1 MSRRRLIVLVALGA
15 IALTASY
22 PPFPLPIL
30 SFFAIT
36 PAVLLVRQGV
46 LDADPRAAFRWGWWY
61 GLVTNAF
68 VLYWMVVALWH
79 FTPLSALGYLA
90 TIAIIGLLT
99 GAMFWF
105 AVRIRLAAPAV
116 PLWVVLPVAWTTLE
130 WFIGHLG
137 DVRFPWLGLGTS
149 LADAPI
155 LVQWADIAGAR
166 GITLWL
172 AWCNVMVVEAAVDV
186 RRAPYA
192 VRRSAAVIA
201 TIALALGYGTWRMK
215 TLPMRDVGVIGMVQ
229 PNEGFSEKW
238 DPAHADSAMNTLFSL
253 SRALLAQPPRP
264 QLLVWPEAA
273 VPGYFLDHPQWD
285 AAISAFVRE
294 HRIPLLTGGLNA
306 EPEQGVPGRP
316 RAYRIFNAT
325 FYFDSTGDR
334 ARYPIYAKHYLV
346 PVTERVPFVPVR
358 FFRAIPGLANWSGG
372 FRPGKE
378 WLVYASPVGKFGVV
392 ICYES
397 AFEDATR
404 IYRAHGADFFINVT
418 NDAWFGTTSAPA
430 QHASHLVLRTIET
443 RMGVARAANS
453 GITEFVDP
461 LGRSYA
467 ASQLN
472 EAAAIAGVLRT
483 SDVIPL
489 YVRLGDWVG
498 TLVVVLTLGGA
509 GLLLKRRFRP

>member
-1 MSRRRLIVLVALGA
+1 
-15 IALTASY
+15 
-22 PPFPLPIL
+22 
-30 SFFAIT
+30 
-36 PAVLLVRQGV
+36 VR
-46 LDADPRAAFRWGWWY
+46 
-61 GLVTNAF
+61 
-68 VLYWMVVALWH
+68 
-79 FTPLSALGYLA
+79 
-90 TIAIIGLLT
+90 
-99 GAMFWF
+99 
-105 AVRIRLAAPAV
+105 
-116 PLWVVLPVAWTTLE
+116 
-130 WFIGHLG
+130 
-137 DVRFPWLGLGTS
+137 
-149 LADAPI
+149 
-155 LVQWADIAGAR
+155 GAR
-166 GITLWL
+166 
-172 AWCNVMVVEAAVDV
+172 
-186 RRAPYA
+186 YA
-192 VRRSAAVIA
+192 VRGLAIVASTVV
-201 TIALALGYGTWRMK
+201 LALGYGAWRMK
-215 TLPMRDVGVIGMVQ
+215 TLPMRDVGVIGIVQ

-253 SRALLAQPPRP
+253 SRDLLARPPRP

-285 AAISAFVRE
+285 AAISTVVRE
-294 HRIPLLTGGLNA
+294 SRIPLLTGGLNA
-306 EPEQGVPGRP
+306 EPEENVAGRP
-316 RAYRIFNAT
+316 RTYRIFNAA

-334 ARYPIYAKHYLV
+334 TRYPIYAKHYLV

-358 FFRAIPGLANWSGG
+358 FFRAIPGLSRWSGG
-372 FRPGKE
+372 FRPGRE
-378 WLVYASPVGKFGVV
+378 FPVYASPVGKFGVV

-418 NDAWFGTTSAPA
+418 NDAWFGNTSAPA

-461 LGRSYA
+461 LGRAYA
-467 ASQLN
+467 ATKLN

>member
-15 IALTASY
+15 LALTASY

-36 PAVLLVRQGV
+36 PAVLLMRDGV
-46 LDADPRAAFRWGWWY
+46 LAADARAAFRWGWWY
-61 GLVTNAF
+61 GLIANAL

-79 FTPLSALGYLA
+79 FTPFSALGYFA
-90 TIAIIGLLT
+90 TIAVLGLLT

-105 AVRIRLAAPAV
+105 VVRIRVAAPAV

-130 WFIGHLG
+130 WLIGHLG

-155 LVQWADIAGAR
+155 LVQWAAIAGAR
-166 GITLWL
+166 GVTLWL
-172 AWCNVMVVEAAVDV
+172 VWCNVMIVEAAIDV
-186 RRAPYA
+186 RRASYV
-192 VRRSAAVIA
+192 VRRLAPVAA
-201 TIALALGYGTWRMK
+201 TIFLALGYGAWRMK

-229 PNEGFSEKW
+229 PNEGFKEKF
-238 DPAHADSAMNTLFSL
+238 DPGHADSVLSTLLSL
-253 SRALLAQPPRP
+253 SRELLAGSPKPR
-264 QLLVWPEAA
+264 LLIWPEAA
-273 VPGYFLDHPQWD
+273 IPGYFVDHPQWD
-285 AAISAFVRE
+285 ATISSLVRE
-294 HRIPLLTGGLNA
+294 GRTPLLTGGLNA
-306 EPEQGVPGRP
+306 ELEESAPGRP
-316 RAYRIFNAT
+316 RSYRIFNAV
-325 FYFDSTGDR
+325 FYYDTTGDR
-334 ARYPIYAKHYLV
+334 TRYPIYAKHYLV

-358 FFRAIPGLANWSGG
+358 LFRAIPGLRNWSGA
-372 FRPGKE
+372 FRPGTTSP
-378 WLVYASPVGKFGVV
+378 VYVSPVGKFGVV

-397 AFEDATR
+397 AFENATR

-418 NDAWFGTTSAPA
+418 NDAWFGNTSAPA

-461 LGRSYA
+461 LGRAYDA
-467 ASQLN
+467 TKLN
-472 EAAAIAGVLRT
+472 VPAAIAGLLRT